1 MFHMTNDSRLFMRRD
16 ELDSQGWYPV
26 EHHMYKK
33 GEAIALPLYEG
44 KMVQMYDH
52 RAANVVVDP
61 SNIHR
66 PAQPQPTTLSHHQD
80 PKFYAQ
86 PQFWVVKSEVDT
98 QFQGDWVIGF
108 KDVTAP
114 TNVRTMIAAVLPQ
127 AGFGNT
133 VPILAVTANT
143 NQSFEPLLLAN
154 LNSFALDFLA
164 RQKVQ
169 GQHLNLYIVEQ
180 LPMIRPEQFE
190 TKMGKRKIAD
200 FIRGEVLRLSYTAW
214 DLQAFARDLGYHGW
228 PFAWDENE
236 RRHRMARL
244 DALFFRLYGIGRED
258 AAYILEQFPIVREQ
272 DETVFGRYLTRD
284 LILAYMNAVMSCD
297 LETEVSV

>member
-1 MFHMTNDSRLFMRRD
+1 VRFTCTTPRNWNNGERLLALSAADFEGVNPNTGGAPVFRTKRDAEITTEIYRRQPVLVDRHPEREGKPAKNVWPVRYATMFHMTNDSRLFMRRD

-86 PQFWVVKSEVDT
+86 PQFWVVKSQVDT

-154 LNSFALDFLA
+154 LNS
-164 RQKVQ
+164 
-169 GQHLNLYIVEQ
+169 
-180 LPMIRPEQFE
+180 
-190 TKMGKRKIAD
+190 
-200 FIRGEVLRLSYTAW
+200 S
-214 DLQAFARDLGYHGW
+214 
-228 PFAWDENE
+228 
-236 RRHRMARL
+236 
-244 DALFFRLYGIGRED
+244 
-258 AAYILEQFPIVREQ
+258 
-272 DETVFGRYLTRD
+272 
-284 LILAYMNAVMSCD
+284 
-297 LETEVSV
+297 